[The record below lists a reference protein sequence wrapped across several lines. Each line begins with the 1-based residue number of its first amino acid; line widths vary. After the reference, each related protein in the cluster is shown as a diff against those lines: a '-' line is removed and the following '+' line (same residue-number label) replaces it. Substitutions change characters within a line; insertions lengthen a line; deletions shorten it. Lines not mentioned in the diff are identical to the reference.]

1 MPAIG
6 GQIDNLGAFQR
17 HILGCA
23 DLDVLRIRLVV
34 LSEAAIIEIE
44 SDPIFHAD
52 QHDSGGLAH
61 HGDHFSAILSP
72 SASAAGRARAR
83 NGRRRRPSAA
93 SLLTVLSRDHAGSLT
108 EIRLG

>member
-44 SDPIFHAD
+44 SDPFCTPI
-52 QHDSGGLAH
+52 GGQY
-61 HGDHFSAILSP
+61 
-72 SASAAGRARAR
+72 
-83 NGRRRRPSAA
+83 
-93 SLLTVLSRDHAGSLT
+93 
-108 EIRLG
+108 

>member
-1 MPAIG
+1 MMSAVYGRQMPANG

-44 SDPIFHAD
+44 SDPKFD
-52 QHDSGGLAH
+52 PPESSDLKMLARR
-61 HGDHFSAILSP
+61 SAPNL
-72 SASAAGRARAR
+72 RA
-83 NGRRRRPSAA
+83 
-93 SLLTVLSRDHAGSLT
+93 
-108 EIRLG
+108 E